1 VASRLS
7 LLLRPTMSQ
16 LDARQRTA
24 LQQFQDLTGASDDDV
39 AIGVLE
45 TTSWDVQRAVDLVF
59 DAGPRSKTATMEPF
73 DIDDSGVTPPA
84 PRPRPVSLYSLAR
97 PFLAI
102 LTFPLHIVSNIFRFI
117 FGILRIPV
125 PQFRFSGLTFYSP
138 LPLTRPRSSR
148 RGPDSWLRELEE
160 ETGAVSVPGW
170 VAGSST
176 GTDAAGP
183 STLRARPRSV
193 EDGVKI
199 LPDFAL
205 VKYDEALRICQ
216 KEARI
221 GCIILVS
228 QEHDDVPEFK
238 RCLCLS

>member
-1 VASRLS
+1 
-7 LLLRPTMSQ
+7 MSH
-16 LDARQRTA
+16 LDSRQRTA

-39 AIGVLE
+39 AISVLE
-45 TTSWDVQRAVDLVF
+45 STDWDVQRAVDLVF
-59 DAGPRSKTATMEPF
+59 DAGPKSKTSTMQPF
-73 DIDDSGVTPPA
+73 DIDDSDVNPPA
-84 PRPRPVSLYSLAR
+84 PRPRPISLYSLAR

-125 PQFRFSGLTFYSP
+125 PQFRFSALSFYSP
-138 LPLTRPRSSR
+138 LPLSRPRPPR

-160 ETGAVSVPGW
+160 ETGAVSVPGS
-170 VAGSST
+170 VAASST

-183 STLRARPRSV
+183 STLRARPRPV
-193 EDGVKI
+193 EDGFKI
-199 LPDFAL
+199 LPDFTL

-238 RCLCLS
+238 RCSYLSWAF